1 MSWICRYCGKDTKWI
16 DMDYLVGTD
25 HLQCA
30 LENNNKVKT
39 KLKIENPHH
48 INTKNYQMDGSIVE
62 ISYMGYEARTNA
74 SDGRLYFVYKFE
86 GHKNTFRR
94 GNVIFEVHT
103 DITNNKVQHNIWR
116 GGGMEF
122 NTLSVDVIRDKDE
135 LLKEFIKE
143 VNEY

>member
-1 MSWICRYCGKDTKWI
+1 M
-16 DMDYLVGTD
+16 
-25 HLQCA
+25 
-30 LENNNKVKT
+30 
-39 KLKIENPHH
+39 LKIQNPHH
-48 INTKNYQMDGSIVE
+48 INTKNYQLNGSIVE

-74 SDGRLYFVYKFE
+74 SDGSLYYVYKFE
-86 GHKNTFRR
+86 GHENTVGR

-122 NTLSVDVIRDKDE
+122 NTLSVDVIRDRDE

-143 VNEY
+143 VNKY

>member
-30 LENNNKVKT
+30 LENNNEVKT

-62 ISYMGYEARTNA
+62 IFYMGYEARTNA